1 MDIGPTSTLSHSP
14 AFSISLSHE
23 RYLQILSGTSLAVVP
38 SGRHMVAGFTDGTLR
53 LFDLTGCFRSQDDI
67 SSDNTKHANDY
78 EDVNLFDS
86 DSSDDENPFESDD
99 DSDAVVKKSK
109 SRLPSAASAYSS
121 SFAPIGG
128 GGGGILVCSKSHQ
141 RYGAVVCQIHA
152 KGVHTS
158 LQMTVAVSPD
168 GLYAFGGVARGS
180 MELVAVDLSAVEQHV
195 DANCTMTTTTNERV
209 DLLDLTHVHRH
220 ADAKLRGFGACTRL
234 HGKDTWSAEG
244 ESEPTYI
251 LLTGKGIKNI
261 HIWSFQP
268 RRELWQCLYDTQSNG
283 SSISIL
289 HLRYSPSGELH
300 AVSKSDSSQKLRIWD
315 LTHEQQAQLNADGNG
330 GTRQRPK
337 RPPYKDLSGTE
348 STLGIGG
355 DFAFGGCLYEQISLV
370 NLNAEPPYNVSEL
383 LLPGRSGASDRPR
396 GARQQRGEM
405 QALQQV
411 AGMAMDGSHVLL
423 EMSDF
428 SVVHFHVEGSVPR
441 LKTLLDGGSESD
453 SRTICVAR
461 IGSSGITVAAMAAG
475 RRIKLLQI
483 GDKSSEGYWG
493 FHGVA
498 MSRPGMS
505 SPCADSEAIALAAG
519 SSAVNLFAKRN
530 SGYRR
535 SSYASSIASEEGSIT
550 SSETPISAISTA
562 APTMELQTP
571 FADAKLAT
579 NMIPPSAGTAA
590 SSSAVPASATKALG
604 AHPSVTKPTRFS
616 SVAVSPE
623 CASQESSEKRKMKKK
638 SATSTNETKE
648 GPSERK
654 KLVLHLRIPRASET
668 GVDKSHSE
676 HVTNPTKSRSISSVE
691 ITNTNSRKK
700 SILKKELPLD
710 GATKAPDVQL
720 PTKHER
726 TSNSVQN
733 QTVFRPT
740 KSAVGNS
747 MNIIPQAI
755 PKKKSIRPRIIP
767 SPQIKRSE
775 GATNPTKT
783 PQKCNPENSM
793 NTKAIAYPNKE
804 SKPLD
809 VVISPQLTR
818 PNPEPRKKNSEI
830 IAAVALA
837 TLHSAGSELTVRKDA
852 SRPECEE
859 QNSGLSIEATSV
871 REKSVSASPDSS
883 MTSETAKNTG
893 DTRSKRSLG
902 KDQGTTDLLVL
913 ADSHFDCIPASASKS
928 PRRIATKKI
937 GVPLKRPA
945 SATVTP
951 VATKSRRV
959 VDENLGDLDSVNVGL
974 PLYWQRPSQ
983 RFGSTEKAPE
993 NELRRIN
1000 LALEHRA
1007 AHEMLR
1013 NQVLEAVPQLLR
1025 SMWSQEG
1032 TSAINDIKN
1041 ALEDVINDYT
1051 ETLVSACDQSERFAS
1066 SLSRIADSALCRT
1079 IYFSGRRWKRQLSQQ
1094 PCSCRTPLQCL
1105 FHFLKYLTRQEGHCP

>member
-1 MDIGPTSTLSHSP
+1 MASRV
-14 AFSISLSHE
+14 SLSPQKKHQKPQWPPSSSDSLPPLTPSLVQKLE
-23 RYLQILSGTSLAVVP
+23 SGHIEFPINEECTSLAVVP

-86 DSSDDENPFESDD
+86 DSSDDDENLFDSDSSDDDENPFESDD

-109 SRLPSAASAYSS
+109 SRFPSAASAYSS
-121 SFAPIGG
+121 SFAPIGGGGG

-330 GTRQRPK
+330 GNRQRPK

-441 LKTLLDGGSESD
+441 LKTLLDGGRESD
-453 SRTICVAR
+453 SRTLCVAR

-535 SSYASSIASEEGSIT
+535 SSYASSIASGRRQHHLKRDSNL
-550 SSETPISAISTA
+550 SHQHCSPYDGTPNSY
-562 APTMELQTP
+562 
-571 FADAKLAT
+571 ADAKLTT

-623 CASQESSEKRKMKKK
+623 CASQESSEK
-638 SATSTNETKE
+638 
-648 GPSERK
+648 
-654 KLVLHLRIPRASET
+654 
-668 GVDKSHSE
+668 
-676 HVTNPTKSRSISSVE
+676 
-691 ITNTNSRKK
+691 
-700 SILKKELPLD
+700 
-710 GATKAPDVQL
+710 
-720 PTKHER
+720 
-726 TSNSVQN
+726 
-733 QTVFRPT
+733 
-740 KSAVGNS
+740 
-747 MNIIPQAI
+747 
-755 PKKKSIRPRIIP
+755 
-767 SPQIKRSE
+767 
-775 GATNPTKT
+775 
-783 PQKCNPENSM
+783 
-793 NTKAIAYPNKE
+793 
-804 SKPLD
+804 
-809 VVISPQLTR
+809 
-818 PNPEPRKKNSEI
+818 
-830 IAAVALA
+830 
-837 TLHSAGSELTVRKDA
+837 
-852 SRPECEE
+852 
-859 QNSGLSIEATSV
+859 
-871 REKSVSASPDSS
+871 
-883 MTSETAKNTG
+883 
-893 DTRSKRSLG
+893 
-902 KDQGTTDLLVL
+902 
-913 ADSHFDCIPASASKS
+913 
-928 PRRIATKKI
+928 
-937 GVPLKRPA
+937 
-945 SATVTP
+945 
-951 VATKSRRV
+951 
-959 VDENLGDLDSVNVGL
+959 
-974 PLYWQRPSQ
+974 
-983 RFGSTEKAPE
+983 
-993 NELRRIN
+993 
-1000 LALEHRA
+1000 
-1007 AHEMLR
+1007 
-1013 NQVLEAVPQLLR
+1013 
-1025 SMWSQEG
+1025 
-1032 TSAINDIKN
+1032 
-1041 ALEDVINDYT
+1041 
-1051 ETLVSACDQSERFAS
+1051 
-1066 SLSRIADSALCRT
+1066 
-1079 IYFSGRRWKRQLSQQ
+1079 GR
-1094 PCSCRTPLQCL
+1094 
-1105 FHFLKYLTRQEGHCP
+1105 